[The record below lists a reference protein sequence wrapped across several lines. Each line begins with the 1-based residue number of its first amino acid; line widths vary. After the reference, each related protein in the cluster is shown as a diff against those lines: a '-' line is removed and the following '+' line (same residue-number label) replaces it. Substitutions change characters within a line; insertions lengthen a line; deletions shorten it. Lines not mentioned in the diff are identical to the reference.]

1 MKNDK
6 NFVNL
11 KGTLEKVDYS
21 HQSGGKMYYKTYIDT
36 RRKSGTVDRVPVIV
50 SEDRMNNAVRQG
62 AYVEITGVFASRN
75 RPDENSGKKHLDLFV
90 NANVVEEV
98 EETEDLNKL
107 VVEGTVCKPTV
118 GRVTP
123 AGRKVADMF
132 IAVNRNKSSYY
143 FPCSLWGDTAEI
155 AKKLEVGEKV
165 KLIGRIQSRKYIK
178 KISKNE
184 SIEKEAYEIS
194 SSCLEVVKC

>member
-1 MKNDK
+1 M
-6 NFVNL
+6 
-11 KGTLEKVDYS
+11 
-21 HQSGGKMYYKTYIDT
+21 
-36 RRKSGTVDRVPVIV
+36 
-50 SEDRMNNAVRQG
+50 
-62 AYVEITGVFASRN
+62 
-75 RPDENSGKKHLDLFV
+75 DLFV

-143 FPCSLWGDTAEI
+143 FPCILWGDTAEI
-155 AKKLEVGEKV
+155 AKT
-165 KLIGRIQSRKYIK
+165 
-178 KISKNE
+178 
-184 SIEKEAYEIS
+184 
-194 SSCLEVVKC
+194 

>member
-75 RPDENSGKKHLDLFV
+75 RPDENSGKKYLDLFV

-123 AGRKVADMF
+123 SGRKVADMF

-143 FPCSLWGDTAEI
+143 FPCILWGDTAEI

-165 KLIGRIQSRKYIK
+165 KLIGRIQSRKYTK

>member
-1 MKNDK
+1 M
-6 NFVNL
+6 
-11 KGTLEKVDYS
+11 
-21 HQSGGKMYYKTYIDT
+21 
-36 RRKSGTVDRVPVIV
+36 
-50 SEDRMNNAVRQG
+50 
-62 AYVEITGVFASRN
+62 
-75 RPDENSGKKHLDLFV
+75 DLFV

-123 AGRKVADMF
+123 SGRKVADMF

-143 FPCSLWGDTAEI
+143 FPCILWGDTAEI

-165 KLIGRIQSRKYIK
+165 NLSAGFRVENIQKRFLRMNQLKKKLTKFL
-178 KISKNE
+178 
-184 SIEKEAYEIS
+184 A
-194 SSCLEVVKC
+194 VA